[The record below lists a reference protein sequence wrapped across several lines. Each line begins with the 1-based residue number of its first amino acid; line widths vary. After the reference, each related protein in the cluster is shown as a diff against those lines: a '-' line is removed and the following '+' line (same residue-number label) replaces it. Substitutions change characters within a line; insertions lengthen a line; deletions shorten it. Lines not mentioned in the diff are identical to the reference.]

1 MDISFLETVWF
12 ALVGVLLGM
21 FTITGGFDFGAGI
34 SLGFST
40 EANRRDFTIRSIAP
54 FWDANQVWLITA
66 GGALFAAFPRAYS
79 QMLSLMYTPVIILL
93 LLLVLRVVGIEF
105 YHLENNQKWRKFW
118 SGIVFISSLLSAVLA
133 GVALGAVFDGR
144 LFVPYDGF
152 WDGFLR
158 LFTPLSICAGVLYAA
173 FFAAYGAIFLAVRA
187 GDDEYASSLK
197 KLSKI
202 LQSVLMCVFIIYAV
216 ILLMKLRQTPQY
228 LPHAAFGILISYV
241 CLSASARFARRSK
254 YRSAFV
260 LDALFALLAIA
271 THCMVSY
278 PFIIPAETVNAGLD
292 ISAAASSPTTLTIM
306 LVVAGVGVPLAL
318 AYNIYAWR
326 VFRSDKTGNESR

>member
-1 MDISFLETVWF
+1 M
-12 ALVGVLLGM
+12 
-21 FTITGGFDFGAGI
+21 
-34 SLGFST
+34 
-40 EANRRDFTIRSIAP
+40 
-54 FWDANQVWLITA
+54 
-66 GGALFAAFPRAYS
+66 
-79 QMLSLMYTPVIILL
+79 
-93 LLLVLRVVGIEF
+93 
-105 YHLENNQKWRKFW
+105 
-118 SGIVFISSLLSAVLA
+118 LA

-187 GDDEYASSLK
+187 GGDEYASSLK
-197 KLSKI
+197 NLSKI
-202 LQSVLMCVFIIYAV
+202 LQAVLMCVFIIYAV

-278 PFIIPAETVNAGLD
+278 PFIIPAGLD
-292 ISAAASSPTTLTIM
+292 ISAAAPRPTTLKIM

>member
-1 MDISFLETVWF
+1 M
-12 ALVGVLLGM
+12 
-21 FTITGGFDFGAGI
+21 
-34 SLGFST
+34 
-40 EANRRDFTIRSIAP
+40 
-54 FWDANQVWLITA
+54 
-66 GGALFAAFPRAYS
+66 
-79 QMLSLMYTPVIILL
+79 
-93 LLLVLRVVGIEF
+93 
-105 YHLENNQKWRKFW
+105 
-118 SGIVFISSLLSAVLA
+118 
-133 GVALGAVFDGR
+133 
-144 LFVPYDGF
+144 
-152 WDGFLR
+152 
-158 LFTPLSICAGVLYAA
+158 YAA

-187 GDDEYASSLK
+187 GDDDYASSLEN
-197 KLSKI
+197 LSKI
-202 LQSVLMCVFIIYAV
+202 LQAVLMCVFIIYAV